1 MGDFFNPDNAFS
13 KVMTKIVDVVWLSI
27 LFVISSIPIFTIGA
41 SMCGL
46 YYSVNKSV
54 RHNRG
59 YVSSEFWHGFKS
71 NFKVATPI
79 WLLSLLGYLIMAA
92 DLYLTNH
99 MMEGSAYSVLT
110 IVFIVIIVFLVS
122 WNLYTFPYI
131 SRFEN
136 TRKESMSNAGR
147 IAIAE
152 LPWTVLILILWGA
165 SVFVCYIFTP
175 AIFFIPAL
183 FTYIENHILERRFLK
198 YMSEEDIEAEKERNQ
213 ESYN

>member
-1 MGDFFNPDNAFS
+1 MGNFFNSDNAFS
-13 KVMTKIVDVVWLSI
+13 KVMTKVADVVWLSI
-27 LFVISSIPIFTIGA
+27 LFVISAIPVFTIGA
-41 SMCGL
+41 SICGL
-46 YYSVNKSV
+46 YYSVNKTI

-59 YVSSEFWHGFKS
+59 YVSTEFWHGFKS
-71 NFKVATPI
+71 NFKTATPI

-99 MMEGSAYSVLT
+99 MMTGALHSVLT
-110 IVFIVIIVFLVS
+110 VVFIVVIIFLIS

-136 TRKESMSNAGR
+136 TRKESMNNAGR

-152 LPWTVLILILWGA
+152 LPWTVLILILWA
-165 SVFVCYIFTP
+165 AAIFVCYLFVP
-175 AIFFIPAL
+175 AIFFVPAL
-183 FTYIENHILERRFLK
+183 FTYIENRILEGRFLK

-213 ESYN
+213 ESFN